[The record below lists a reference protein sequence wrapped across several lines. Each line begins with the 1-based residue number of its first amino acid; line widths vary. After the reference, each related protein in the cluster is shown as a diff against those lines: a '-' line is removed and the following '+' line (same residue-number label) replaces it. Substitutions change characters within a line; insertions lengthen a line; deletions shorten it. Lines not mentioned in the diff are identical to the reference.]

1 MSIEMRLENWAR
13 VQSSV
18 CNSDVSESG
27 SGLVS
32 SIYFPTVRGQSVN
45 SSLDLADAGRIE
57 IEMRRLMPQDRQI
70 LVMHYIWRKP
80 SFLICRRLG
89 LKVRPATVFELA
101 MAHAKRALV
110 DRLAAHQREFV
121 SMQAVIDAI
130 AKQSLADSK

>member
-1 MSIEMRLENWAR
+1 MSIEIRLENWAR

-18 CNSDVSESG
+18 CNSDTGG

-45 SSLDLADAGRIE
+45 SSLDLADAGRVE
-57 IEMRRLMPQDRQI
+57 VEMRRLMPQDRQI

-80 SFLICRRLG
+80 VFVICRRLG
-89 LKVRPATVFELA
+89 LKVRPSTVFDLA
-101 MAHAKRALV
+101 MAHAKRALA

-121 SMQAVIDAI
+121 SMQSVIEAM
-130 AKQSLADSK
+130 AKQTLADSK